1 METAAAAAEKLV
13 GTNRIV
19 NHSGASLIIDDEF
32 IAQLTLDAGNSAMNS
47 LFITR
52 SNGTKKGLTGKGH
65 SIVRT
70 HGWLHSL

>member
-47 LFITR
+47 
-52 SNGTKKGLTGKGH
+52 
-65 SIVRT
+65 
-70 HGWLHSL
+70 